1 MRKRSLVAGLI
12 VAIALCLATA
22 TALAQGEG
30 VLTLSAETTEMIETG
45 VVYIHAEWK
54 DSDGAIQDS
63 WGSGFF
69 ISEHEILTN
78 HHVVAEA
85 ISRPGTRIT
94 IRTHSGTHDT
104 QRYEVYVE
112 SIAEDDDL
120 ALLTVRKPPVG
131 VQYLS
136 LSAEEAAKNSVVLG
150 FGFPM
155 GNIFD
160 PNPNGPG
167 VAVRRGYVSRITHD
181 GATIEAD
188 MNIDHGM
195 SGGPATNGEGLVA
208 GMVSSMGGSSDN
220 PTAFAFLISGK
231 TLMQFLKTAGS
242 EVVAAKP
249 GSATSA
255 EGVEVAGP
263 APGEKKLRSF
273 FSLGMGLRLGTLITS
288 LFEDSSEDADP
299 ALVPTAKRNVDN
311 AVAHLLELDAPA
323 GLVARGEKIKQILE
337 AGEDISQAA
346 KLSADLE
353 KACDEWAISG
363 DVADSLERLN
373 YAFGAWVQE
382 MSLGLIDA
390 AKDRETCR
398 MFQTGAELQKAP
410 EAVLA
415 LLNEIQEE
423 LVAID
428 EQRSVTGKDVIA
440 KKAEALISV
449 GFLGPTS
456 GTAATT
462 ADKTI
467 ESGATDQG
475 RPGTNR
481 IKIPVP

>member
-1 MRKRSLVAGLI
+1 LRKRPLVAGLV
-12 VAIALCLATA
+12 VAVGLCLAAA
-22 TALAQGEG
+22 TAVGQEEG
-30 VLTLSAETTEMIETG
+30 VLTLSAEATEMIETG
-45 VVYIHAEWK
+45 VVYIHVEWK

-69 ISEHEILTN
+69 ISENEILTN
-78 HHVVAEA
+78 HHVVADA
-85 ISRPGTRIT
+85 INRPGTRIT
-94 IRTHSGTHDT
+94 IRTHSGTYDT

-120 ALLTVRKPPVG
+120 ALLTVRKPPAG
-131 VQYLS
+131 VQHLS
-136 LSAEEAAKNSVVLG
+136 LGVEEPAKNSVVLS

-167 VAVRRGYVSRITHD
+167 VAVRRGYVSRVTHN
-181 GATIEAD
+181 GATVEAD

-195 SGGPATNGEGLVA
+195 SGGPAANGEGLVV

-220 PTAFAFLISGK
+220 PTAFAFLISAK
-231 TLMQFLKTAGS
+231 TIMQFLKTAGS
-242 EVVAAKP
+242 EVVAMKP
-249 GSATSA
+249 GSGTAA
-255 EGVEVAGP
+255 EGVEVTRP
-263 APGEKKLRSF
+263 APGERKLRSF
-273 FSLGMGLRLGTLITS
+273 FSLGMALRLGTLITS
-288 LFEDSSEDADP
+288 LFEEHSEDADP
-299 ALVPTAKRNVDN
+299 ALAQTAKRNVDN
-311 AVAHLLELDAPA
+311 AVAYLLELDAPA
-323 GLVARGEKIKQILE
+323 GLVARGEKIKQVLE
-337 AGEDISQAA
+337 AGEDIGQAA

-353 KACDEWAISG
+353 KACDEWAMSD

-398 MFQTGAELQKAP
+398 MFQSGAELQKAP
-410 EAVLA
+410 ETVLS
-415 LLNEIQEE
+415 LLNEIQEA

-428 EQRSVTGKDVIA
+428 EQRSVTGKEVIS
-440 KKAEALISV
+440 KKAEALISI

-456 GTAATT
+456 GAAATT
-462 ADKTI
+462 ADKGI
-467 ESGATDQG
+467 AGGATDQG